1 MKNKIN
7 TLWLMAF
14 ALLIALPFNSCDDA
28 KYSALNNQIFL
39 AETATSSNIRKK
51 VTIDDLGAS
60 VTATVRSSNP
70 AEQDIKV
77 TLVPNPTVL
86 EAYNKRNSTNF
97 VALPAENFKLS
108 QTEVTIKQGETL
120 ATAVNIALKGLS
132 KEMIET
138 GNQYALAITAKP
150 TDGTNNGV
158 LDGAN
163 TIIYQLDQVIISS
176 VPVLGTDPK
185 TRIYHSAYAPL
196 KNDIVL
202 KEWTV
207 EMRINMSGY
216 NKNNQAIFG
225 MWGPDSEIYMRF
237 GDAPTPYN
245 TLQVKFAG
253 SQFDRSNK
261 EFTPNTWYHIAV
273 TYDGSLFKL
282 YINGEEDVQ
291 TDKWPGKVS
300 TVREKIHI
308 AASGQTYFVDGCMMS
323 EVRLWNIARSK
334 EQIINNEYTINPKT
348 NGLIMYWKMNEGE
361 GIELRNSV
369 EGAPNL
375 VVEPSYPFR
384 WLDNVRSDN
393 KGRTNFND

>member
-1 MKNKIN
+1 MVL
-7 TLWLMAF
+7 T
-14 ALLIALPFNSCDDA
+14 LLIALPFNSCNDA
-28 KYSALNNQIFL
+28 KYSALSNQIFL

-51 VTIDDLGAS
+51 ITIDDYGAN
-60 VTATVRSSNP
+60 VTATVRSSSP

-77 TLVPNPTVL
+77 TLVPNPAIL

-97 VALPAENFKLS
+97 VALPAENFTLG
-108 QTEVTIKQGETL
+108 QTEVIIKKGETL
-120 ATAVNIALKGLS
+120 ASTVNIALKGLS

-150 TDGTNNGV
+150 TDGTNAAV

-163 TIIYQLDQVIISS
+163 TIIYQLDQVIVSS

-185 TRIYHSAYAPL
+185 SRVYHSAYAPL
-196 KNDIVL
+196 ASNLVL

-207 EMRINMSGY
+207 EMRVNMSGY
-216 NKNNQAIFG
+216 NRNNQALFG

-237 GDAPTPYN
+237 GDAPTPFN

-253 SQFDRSNK
+253 SQFDRSIK

-291 TDKWPGKVS
+291 TDKWPGKVT
-300 TVREKIHI
+300 TVSEKIHI
-308 AASGQTYFVDGCMMS
+308 ASSGQAWFVDGCMMS

-361 GIELRNSV
+361 GNELRNSV

-375 VVEPSYPFR
+375 VVEPKYPIR
-384 WLDNVRSDN
+384 WLGNVRSDG